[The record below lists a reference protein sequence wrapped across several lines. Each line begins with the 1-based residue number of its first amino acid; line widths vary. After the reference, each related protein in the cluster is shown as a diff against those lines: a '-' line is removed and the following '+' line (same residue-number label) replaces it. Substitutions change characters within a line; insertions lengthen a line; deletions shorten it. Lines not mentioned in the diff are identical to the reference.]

1 MLDRQIG
8 LLTMNSQKGECAR
21 AYRAFLSGCFLKGKK
36 ITRIHQSK
44 FLSALD
50 CDSNICLIQAFCF
63 LFGVFFLVMLYIT
76 EDIVTIT
83 WLSAQP
89 KPS

>member
-1 MLDRQIG
+1 
-8 LLTMNSQKGECAR
+8 MNSQKGECAR

-36 ITRIHQSK
+36 IARIHQSK

-50 CDSNICLIQAFCF
+50 CDSNICLIQPFCC
-63 LFGVFFLVMLYIT
+63 LFGLFFFLAMLYIT

-89 KPS
+89 KAFVTLLFKK